1 MATVFIVDDIVN
13 MALRRVG
20 IFSPH
25 DSGSDPVQF
34 QIAMTCLDM
43 IVAEVVETEQP
54 LWLIPDPVTIALP
67 SGQQGIDFVQLAGS
81 SSIPTGRFRGPIYCS
96 LVVDSTQVVTPL
108 PPMSQREYE
117 ELPKKSQAGTPT
129 RVFVDRRNLNPKF
142 YFDEV
147 IQTTGYSLR
156 VVFYLLNEALSV
168 GGQHGFPQSWQ
179 RYLQFAL
186 AADIGSGPC
195 VHLEQGRV
203 DDYRRQA
210 AEAREKL
217 FARQNRQFA
226 RPKRVKFRDF

>member
-1 MATVFIVDDIVN
+1 MATVFNVDGIVN

-20 IFSPH
+20 LFAPN
-25 DSGSDPVQF
+25 DSGSDPQQF
-34 QIAMTCLDM
+34 NIAMSCLDM

-67 SGQQGIDFVQLAGS
+67 AGQQGIDFVQLAGA
-81 SSIPTGRFRGPIYCS
+81 SIPTNRFKGPIYCS
-96 LVVDSTQVVTPL
+96 LVDANSNVTPL
-108 PPMSQREYE
+108 PPMSQKEYE
-117 ELPKKSQAGTPT
+117 ELPNKNQAGTPS
-129 RVFVDRRNLNPKF
+129 RVFVDRRQLNPRF

-147 IQTTGYSLR
+147 IQVTGYSLR
-156 VVFYLLNEALSV
+156 VVFYLLNQAITV
-168 GGQHGFPQSWQ
+168 QGQHGFPQSWQ

-195 VHLEQGRV
+195 LHLEHGRV

-210 AEAREKL
+210 TEAREKL

>member
-1 MATVFIVDDIVN
+1 MATVFPVDGIVN

-20 IFSPH
+20 ILAPN
-25 DSGSDPVQF
+25 DAGSDPQQF
-34 QIAMTCLDM
+34 QIAMQCLDM

-67 SGQQGIDFVQLAGS
+67 ASQQGIDFVQLAGS
-81 SSIPTGRFRGPIYCS
+81 NIPANRFKGPIYCS
-96 LVVDSTQVVTPL
+96 LVVNATQVVTPL

-117 ELPKKSQAGTPT
+117 ELPNKNQPGTPS
-129 RVFVDRRNLNPKF
+129 RVFVDRRNLNPRF

-147 IQTTGYSLR
+147 IQITGYSLR
-156 VVFYLLNEALSV
+156 VVFYLLNDAIRV
-168 GGQHGFPQSWQ
+168 GGNHGFPQSWQ
-179 RYLQFAL
+179 RYLQFQL

-203 DDYRRQA
+203 DDYRKEA
-210 AEAREKL
+210 AAAREKL

-226 RPKRVKFRDF
+226 RPKRVKFHDC